1 MSTGVFKISIST
13 NLIWGISN
21 RFQLLS
27 PAQRQIL
34 YILLTRPPLSSD
46 RSQILVRLACIKHA
60 ASVRPE
66 PGSNSP
72 LSESFI
78 ASITRVIVLTHYIF
92 RLSTSVFSL
101 RINKFFFSYSV
112 FKVPIADFNL
122 TRIFTGIYFFA
133 EHKAPLV
140 PAGQPQGQKR
150 TGLPAQLCHGP
161 FCRGQLVLFMQ
172 IKPIT
177 KAEEAKKRAEAT
189 TKKAETEK
197 K

>member
-78 ASITRVIVLTHYIF
+78 ASITRVIALTHYIF
-92 RLSTSVFSL
+92 CLSTSVFSL

-133 EHKAPLV
+133 EHKLS
-140 PAGQPQGQKR
+140 
-150 TGLPAQLCHGP
+150 
-161 FCRGQLVLFMQ
+161 FCLGQLLQEIILICHDLRQVPPRLAAF
-172 IKPIT
+172 IILLLKSFLSSVYL
-177 KAEEAKKRAEAT
+177 
-189 TKKAETEK
+189 
-197 K
+197 